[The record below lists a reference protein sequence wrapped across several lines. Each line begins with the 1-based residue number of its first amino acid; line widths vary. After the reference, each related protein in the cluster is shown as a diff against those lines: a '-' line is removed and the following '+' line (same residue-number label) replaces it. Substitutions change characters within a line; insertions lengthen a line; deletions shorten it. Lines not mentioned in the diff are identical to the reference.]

1 MLQVLKIIGFGLA
14 MAATFLAFDA
24 ARAETVSFKADLNAQ
39 NEVPPNS
46 SQATGRGEATLDT
59 TTRTLTWTSNYTELS
74 GPAIGA
80 HFHGPGE
87 AGRNAG
93 ITLHFRSTASP
104 ITGSQ
109 VVSETQ
115 AAEILSGRW
124 YINIH
129 TERNPGGEIRGQLL
143 R

>member
-1 MLQVLKIIGFGLA
+1 MQVFRRAGLGLA
-14 MAATFLAFDA
+14 MAAWLVAGTA
-24 ARAETVSFKADLNAQ
+24 ARAEIVNFKADLNAQ

-59 TTRTLTWTSNYTELS
+59 ATRTLTWTITYTGLS

-104 ITGSQ
+104 INGSQ
-109 VVSETQ
+109 VVTETQ